1 MRRLTPALIVAAA
14 ALSQPAVAL
23 ADCPPGSWFC
33 ADEAQAP
40 APPPPDAD
48 TLPPPPPTVE
58 VLEEEE
64 ALPPPPARSAPQVR
78 RSQPPVVIY
87 QPAPQ
92 QPHVQQQPAQTQIII
107 VAPGART
114 HVVRRHHPAVRVT
127 PPPAPPPPVRVMAA
141 PARLRTPLVAPA
153 TRRWQPEWGLNLR
166 LQGLSIGGGGSHRR
180 DNGEPSAHPD
190 AGMGGFGLGLRYR
203 PVPAFAIEGSFDIL
217 GGTDYNGFDRVE
229 TPFSLNGILYVNPR
243 SRAQFYLTGG
253 VHWSSA
259 TVQSENADP
268 RLSPTRDGNNFSAE
282 YSYFGGQGGIGLEFR
297 VSRRLALN
305 LDALAF
311 VRHRTD
317 DNAETGP
324 AEFIDSNSGRTTN
337 TSGGGLFRGGLTFWW

>member
-23 ADCPPGSWFC
+23 ADCPPGAWFC
-33 ADEAQAP
+33 ESEDLGPDNVQV
-40 APPPPDAD
+40 APPEA
-48 TLPPPPPTVE
+48 
-58 VLEEEE
+58 E
-64 ALPPPPARSAPQVR
+64 ALPPPPAAEELPEVDELPPARTAPAQ

-87 QPAPQ
+87 QPA
-92 QPHVQQQPAQTQIII
+92 QPAPRVVQTQPQARTQIII
-107 VAPGART
+107 IAPGART
-114 HVVRRHHPAVRVT
+114 HVVRRRHPAVRVA
-127 PPPAPPPPVRVMAA
+127 PPPAPPPPVRYTTAPSRLRVPHTA
-141 PARLRTPLVAPA
+141 PAK
-153 TRRWQPEWGLNLR
+153 RRWQPEWGLNLR
-166 LQGLSIGGGGSHRR
+166 LQGLTMGGDRHR
-180 DNGEPSAHPD
+180 DNGSPAAHPD

-203 PVPAFAIEGSFDIL
+203 PVPAFAVEGSFDII
-217 GGTDYNGFDRVE
+217 GGTDFNGFDRVE
-229 TPFSLNGILYVNPR
+229 TPFSLNGLLYVNPR

-268 RLSPTRDGNNFSAE
+268 RLSPNRDNNNFSAE

-305 LDALAF
+305 VDALAF
-311 VRHRTD
+311 VRTRTD
-317 DNAETGP
+317 DNAESGP
-324 AEFIDSNSGRTTN
+324 AEFIDANTGRSTN

>member
-14 ALSQPAVAL
+14 ALSHPAVAL

-40 APPPPDAD
+40 AQPPPEAD
-48 TLPPPPPTVE
+48 TLPPPPPAVE
-58 VLEEEE
+58 VVEEEEE
-64 ALPPPPARSAPQVR
+64 ALPPPPARPAPHVR

-92 QPHVQQQPAQTQIII
+92 QPQIVQQQPAQTQIII

-127 PPPAPPPPVRVMAA
+127 PPPPPPPPARVMTA
-141 PARLRTPLVAPA
+141 PARLRTPIVAPA
-153 TRRWQPEWGLNLR
+153 KRRWQPEWGLNLR
-166 LQGLSIGGGGSHRR
+166 LQGLSIGGSERH
-180 DNGEPSAHPD
+180 DNGQGPHPD

-203 PVPAFAIEGSFDIL
+203 PVPAFAVEGSFDII

-229 TPFSLNGILYVNPR
+229 TPFSLSGLLYVNPR

-268 RLSPTRDGNNFSAE
+268 RLSPNPDGNNFSAE

-305 LDALAF
+305 IDALAF
-311 VRHRTD
+311 IRKRTD

-324 AEFIDSNSGRTTN
+324 AEFIDSSSGRTTN

>member
-1 MRRLTPALIVAAA
+1 MRRLTPAFIVAAA

-23 ADCPPGSWFC
+23 ADCPPGAWFC
-33 ADEAQAP
+33 EDEAPAQP
-40 APPPPDAD
+40 APPPEAD
-48 TLPPPPPTVE
+48 TLPPPPPAVE
-58 VLEEEE
+58 VIEEEE
-64 ALPPPPARSAPQVR
+64 ALPPPPARPAPQVR

-92 QPHVQQQPAQTQIII
+92 QPQVVQQQPAQTQIII

-127 PPPAPPPPVRVMAA
+127 PPPAPPPPARVMAA
-141 PARLRTPLVAPA
+141 PARLRTPIVAPA
-153 TRRWQPEWGLNLR
+153 KRRWQPEWGLNLR
-166 LQGLSIGGGGSHRR
+166 LQGVAMGSDNDRH
-180 DNGEPSAHPD
+180 DNGEQGAHPD

-203 PVPAFAIEGSFDIL
+203 PVPAFAVEGSFDII

-229 TPFSLNGILYVNPR
+229 TPFTLSGLLYVNPR

-268 RLSPTRDGNNFSAE
+268 RLSPNPEGTNFSTE

-305 LDALAF
+305 IDAIAF
-311 VRHRTD
+311 IRKRTD
-317 DNAETGP
+317 DNAASGP
-324 AEFIDSNSGRTTN
+324 AEFIDPNTGRTTN

>member
-40 APPPPDAD
+40 AQPPPEAD
-48 TLPPPPPTVE
+48 TLPPPPPAVE
-58 VLEEEE
+58 VVEEEDE
-64 ALPPPPARSAPQVR
+64 ALPPPPARTAPQVR

-92 QPHVQQQPAQTQIII
+92 QPQVVQQQPAQTQIII

-141 PARLRTPLVAPA
+141 PARLRTPIVVPA
-153 TRRWQPEWGLNLR
+153 KRRWQPEWGLNLR
-166 LQGLSIGGGGSHRR
+166 LQGLSIGGGDRR
-180 DNGEPSAHPD
+180 DNGAPSAHPD

-259 TVQSENADP
+259 TVQSEDADP

-324 AEFIDSNSGRTTN
+324 AEFIDPNTGRTTN